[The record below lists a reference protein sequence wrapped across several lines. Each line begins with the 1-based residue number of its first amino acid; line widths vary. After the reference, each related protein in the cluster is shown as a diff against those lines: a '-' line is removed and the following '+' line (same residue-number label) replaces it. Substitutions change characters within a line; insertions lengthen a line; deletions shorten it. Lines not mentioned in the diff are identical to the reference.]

1 MNKFQDIKKE
11 IQEFQ
16 TEARTYFYDYNQ
28 KMSRAKAR
36 YSEEVYKQKSYEIW
50 CEVMGHLNAK
60 RAISMNYISIAFEDI
75 KNDFKKWMCKPI
87 NADLLATL
95 NCVRNFEIS
104 LSKSELDVLASSAGG
119 SYFGTRIVSAIA
131 RENGYFIKTPDMN
144 RYMQALHRAE
154 VSAIGAVQNYAG
166 DSDTEYSG
174 RDLLPEWEN
183 NGVIINDGKVPA
195 WLYVAAGNYLT
206 KDGSL
211 PEVEKMWNASSVPAE
226 LTLTQDEQKRIY
238 DLIKDI
244 DNEKA
249 KRDRIEELKAIEPDI
264 ESKIALLSGD
274 YKEAADEYISSG
286 DLPFV
291 SEQSGEMVAY
301 P

>member
-1 MNKFQDIKKE
+1 MVWN
-11 IQEFQ
+11 
-16 TEARTYFYDYNQ
+16 Y
-28 KMSRAKAR
+28 
-36 YSEEVYKQKSYEIW
+36 
-50 CEVMGHLNAK
+50 GHLNAK
-60 RAISMNYISIAFEDI
+60 RAISTNYINVAFEDI
-75 KNDFKKWMCKPI
+75 KRDFKTWMCRPI

-95 NCVRNFEIS
+95 NCVRNFEMN
-104 LSKSELDVLASSAGG
+104 LSKSELDVLASSASG

-131 RENGYFIKTPDMN
+131 RESGYFIKVPDMN
-144 RYMQALHRAE
+144 QYMQALHRAE

-174 RDLLPEWEN
+174 RDLLSEWTN
-183 NGVIINDGKVPA
+183 NGVIIGDGKVPA

-206 KDGSL
+206 KDESL
-211 PEVEKMWNASSVPAE
+211 PEVEKMWNAASVPAE
-226 LTLTQDEQKRIY
+226 LTLTQDEQKRVY
-238 DLIKDI
+238 DLIKDV

-264 ESKIALLSGD
+264 ESKIAMLSGD
-274 YKEAADEYISSG
+274 YKEAADEYINSG

-291 SEQSGEMVAY
+291 SEQSGEMVTY

>member
-1 MNKFQDIKKE
+1 MRI
-11 IQEFQ
+11 
-16 TEARTYFYDYNQ
+16 Y
-28 KMSRAKAR
+28 
-36 YSEEVYKQKSYEIW
+36 
-50 CEVMGHLNAK
+50 
-60 RAISMNYISIAFEDI
+60 
-75 KNDFKKWMCKPI
+75 
-87 NADLLATL
+87 LATL

-131 RENGYFIKTPDMN
+131 RESGYFIKVPDMN
-144 RYMQALHRAE
+144 QYMQALHRAE
-154 VSAIGAVQNYAG
+154 VLAIGAVQNYAG
-166 DSDTEYSG
+166 DSDTEYGG
-174 RDLLPEWEN
+174 RDLLPEQTN

-206 KDGSL
+206 KDESL
-211 PEVEKMWNASSVPAE
+211 PEVEKMWNAASVPAE
-226 LTLTQDEQKRIY
+226 LTLTQDEQKRVY

-244 DNEKA
+244 DSEKA

-274 YKEAADEYISSG
+274 YREAADEYINSG